1 MAIGASGCLK
11 KIARIQMGAAR
22 SKHANYGAASELC
35 RSEDVMY
42 LVDSHRRK
50 GQAEEVVEDDGL
62 CWGAWPDE
70 ILSSLL
76 VPRSSCRGTVDSR
89 FD

>member
-11 KIARIQMGAAR
+11 KIARIQMGASR

-35 RSEDVMY
+35 RSEDVM
-42 LVDSHRRK
+42 K